1 MAVSKQPNWTKLDV
15 AGLRDGF
22 RENLSLSDIADQ
34 LLRTQ
39 ADVAEKA
46 RELGIK
52 LRASEHRKGV

>member
-1 MAVSKQPNWTKLDV
+1 MADSDQPNWTKLDV
-15 AGLRDGF
+15 AGLLDGF
-22 RENLSLSDIADQ
+22 RENLPLSDIADQ

-52 LRASEHRKGV
+52 LRAS